1 MQASHKFTKL
11 SPETKHKQEV
21 IVKKWT
27 ATLIGALLISG
38 SAAAQ
43 EIYYVT
49 DQLTIT
55 MRSGESTQHKI
66 IRSLKS
72 GTKLEIIE
80 NNKDSGFSRARTQG
94 GTEGWVLTRFLTT
107 QPSARQR
114 LETANNTIK
123 QLNKE
128 LPELRSEVNKSN
140 SERSSLSKTSN
151 SLEKE
156 NKKLNKELTQIKEIS
171 RNAIALDEDNKN
183 LREKLIRLETD
194 LQAMEQH
201 NSILKDRSSRDWF
214 ITGTF
219 VTIFGILI
227 GLLVPRMRVKPK
239 SKWNEL

>member
-1 MQASHKFTKL
+1 MN
-11 SPETKHKQEV
+11 
-21 IVKKWT
+21 KWT
-27 ATLIGALLISG
+27 THLIGVLFISG
-38 SAAAQ
+38 NVAAQ
-43 EIYYVT
+43 ETLYVN
-49 DQLTIT
+49 DELSIT

-80 NNKDSGFSRARTQG
+80 TNKDSGFSLARTQG
-94 GTEGWVLTRFLTT
+94 GTEGWVLTRFLTSL
-107 QPSARQR
+107 PSARQR
-114 LETANNTIK
+114 LEIANNKIK
-123 QLNKE
+123 QLDKE
-128 LPELRSEVNKSN
+128 LSELRSEAKISN
-140 SERSSLSKTSN
+140 SERSSLSKTSSN
-151 SLEKE
+151 LEKE
-156 NKKLNKELTQIKEIS
+156 NTKLTKELTQIKEIS
-171 RNAIALDEDNKN
+171 RNAISLSEDNKN
-183 LREKLIRLETD
+183 LREKLIRIETD

>member
-1 MQASHKFTKL
+1 MKIW
-11 SPETKHKQEV
+11 P
-21 IVKKWT
+21 T
-27 ATLIGALLISG
+27 ALIGATLISG
-38 SAAAQ
+38 SVIAQ
-43 EIYYVT
+43 EISYVT

-80 NNKDSGFSRARTQG
+80 SNKDSGFSRARTQG
-94 GTEGWVLTRFLTT
+94 GTEGWVLTRFLTS

-114 LETANNTIK
+114 LETANSTIK
-123 QLNKE
+123 KLDKE
-128 LPELRSEVNKSN
+128 LSELRSEVKKSN
-140 SERSSLSKTSN
+140 SERSSLSKTSS

-156 NKKLNKELTQIKEIS
+156 NSKLNKELTQIKEIS
-171 RNAIALDEDNKN
+171 RNAISLSEDNKS

-194 LQAMEQH
+194 LQAIEQH

-214 ITGTF
+214 ITGTL